1 LRTLADIL
9 SIEDITE
16 LLDGTTGVLLV
27 IADGQGRV
35 VSFNEAFRIFAKRS
49 AFELEGGALQELCTN
64 ADGSAGAFP
73 VVQWVYRS
81 VTGHDGLGYR
91 LAVGTMVGSDEL
103 LERLSERE
111 ETLRALFET
120 VPGALITIDK
130 TGVIHSFNPGAERMF
145 DYSAEEVIG
154 QKINKLMPAP
164 YRDEHDRY
172 IQNYLKTGEKK
183 IIGIG
188 RIVVGQRKDGSTFPI
203 ELEVGEIR
211 TPSGHLFVGAIRDIT
226 AHEQAERQIHQLQT
240 TLLQASRQSTMGEMS
255 SALAH
260 ELNQPISAIMSYIDA
275 AQHLL
280 GAPSGQSLSRVHDML
295 AKAAVQSRRVGQIV
309 HHLRNYVLTGETE
322 KSEEDLN
329 NIIQDSLAMAMI
341 GQRSRNVAIKL
352 ELGSSLPK
360 ALIDR
365 VQVQQVIVNLV
376 RNALEAIAQGGK
388 PSLAIAT
395 ARYDDDFLKVTVA
408 DNGPGIDPEIA
419 DRLFHPFVTTKPKGM
434 GIGLSICRSI
444 VDNHGGR
451 IWVEGGNHGGAAFAF
466 TLPAVS
472 E

>member
-1 LRTLADIL
+1 
-9 SIEDITE
+9 
-16 LLDGTTGVLLV
+16 
-27 IADGQGRV
+27 
-35 VSFNEAFRIFAKRS
+35 
-49 AFELEGGALQELCTN
+49 
-64 ADGSAGAFP
+64 
-73 VVQWVYRS
+73 
-81 VTGHDGLGYR
+81 
-91 LAVGTMVGSDEL
+91 
-103 LERLSERE
+103 
-111 ETLRALFET
+111 
-120 VPGALITIDK
+120 
-130 TGVIHSFNPGAERMF
+130 
-145 DYSAEEVIG
+145 
-154 QKINKLMPAP
+154 
-164 YRDEHDRY
+164 
-172 IQNYLKTGEKK
+172 
-183 IIGIG
+183 
-188 RIVVGQRKDGSTFPI
+188 
-203 ELEVGEIR
+203 
-211 TPSGHLFVGAIRDIT
+211 
-226 AHEQAERQIHQLQT
+226 
-240 TLLQASRQSTMGEMS
+240 
-255 SALAH
+255 
-260 ELNQPISAIMSYIDA
+260 
-275 AQHLL
+275 
-280 GAPSGQSLSRVHDML
+280 
-295 AKAAVQSRRVGQIV
+295 VQSRRVGQIV